1 MGGNNGG
8 YKCGCPSCGSPMR
21 ILSGTDITVTEKKFA
36 TALYGQCRNFGCSL
50 SVAGEI
56 AWTHVLKPSQLPE
69 SKCQLPLSP
78 YLLRST
84 QAQAE
89 AKKEAARTKR
99 AAAEQNEEMLKRI
112 EACRANGMTRRET
125 LIETGCTPIQLRK
138 IWPERV
144 APVRR
149 KIEACRAAGMTRD
162 DARRL
167 VKCDRKTFS
176 AYWPAVPCADTQH
189 A

>member
-1 MGGNNGG
+1 MAGNHGG
-8 YKCGCPSCGSPMR
+8 YKAPCPACGHNMR
-21 ILSGTDITVTEKKFA
+21 VRTSDVEETDGKAVWRSI
-36 TALYGQCRNFGCSL
+36 YGQCQSMVCGATYTGRLTTQYTLQPSSL
-50 SVAGEI
+50 PSPRTRLPMAPSLARQRPAPQPSEFDVLAERVA
-56 AWTHVLKPSQLPE
+56 
-69 SKCQLPLSP
+69 
-78 YLLRST
+78 
-84 QAQAE
+84 
-89 AKKEAARTKR
+89 
-99 AAAEQNEEMLKRI
+99 
-112 EACRANGMTRRET
+112 ACRAKGMTRRET

-176 AYWPAVPCADTQH
+176 AYWPAVPCVDTRH